1 MTDVVEDVLDAPGG
15 STEVSILD
23 PIQRIQA
30 GLIELKAQAGPFDIS
45 TTAGM
50 KAARQ
55 FRALCVKA
63 RTALDAA
70 YEKVNRPL
78 LDTQRAARDLKK
90 AITEEILQLETPVDE
105 AITAD
110 EQRRERERAERQAA
124 EEQRIAAIQR
134 RMAAFSSYSVRAMGE
149 PSGVIE
155 DLIRELVAREPDAT
169 FEEFRARAAE
179 AHAAALQSLR
189 DLLPKVLAQEAEAA
203 RLAEE
208 RARLEAE
215 RRADEERRAEQA
227 RQEAEERAQRDREE
241 QAERDRIAAERE
253 AERQAEVARQQA
265 EREAQAAR
273 MREER
278 ERQQA
283 ELAEQRRQQEAE
295 AAAERMRLAE
305 ERAAL
310 ERQRQEQEAAEQRR
324 REEEEARARA
334 EREAAEAR
342 ERESEAERQRL
353 AEAEQVR
360 LSRLH
365 GAAQSLLTL
374 ARNLR
379 LTLAH
384 NGEWDDGCFY
394 YHRTAAPEL
403 GVLDQHAE
411 AAIAQAELP
420 ATED

>member
-110 EQRRERERAERQAA
+110 EQRRERERQA
-124 EEQRIAAIQR
+124 RIAAEQERVDGIQR
-134 RMAAFSSYSVRAMGE
+134 RIRKFASFAVRAMGE
-149 PSGVIE
+149 PSATVE
-155 DLIRELVAREPDAT
+155 ELVRELVGLEPDAT
-169 FEEFRARAAE
+169 FAEFQATAAE
-179 AHAAALQSLR
+179 AHAEALAGLRGLLEKARQQEVEAERLERERAELEAARQ
-189 DLLPKVLAQEAEAA
+189 AQEASM
-203 RLAEE
+203 AEE
-208 RARLEAE
+208 RARLAAE
-215 RRADEERRAEQA
+215 RQAEEDRRAEQA
-227 RQEAEERAQRDREE
+227 RQEAEERA
-241 QAERDRIAAERE
+241 
-253 AERQAEVARQQA
+253 
-265 EREAQAAR
+265 
-273 MREER
+273 ER
-278 ERQQA
+278 ERQEAAARQA
-283 ELAEQRRQQEAE
+283 EADRQRAERERQEAELRRQREEQEAALAEQRRQQEA
-295 AAAERMRLAE
+295 AAEAERQRLAS
-305 ERAAL
+305 ERAEL

-334 EREAAEAR
+334 EREAAEQR
-342 ERESEAERQRL
+342 EREARAERDRL
-353 AEAEQVR
+353 AAIEVAR
-360 LSRLH
+360 LDRLH
-365 GAAQSLLTL
+365 A
-374 ARNLR
+374 
-379 LTLAH
+379 
-384 NGEWDDGCFY
+384 
-394 YHRTAAPEL
+394 AAPVLLQAARMTVLMLKQL
-403 GVLDQHAE
+403 GGMLPGTKEVIDSVVETCEQ
-411 AAIAQAELP
+411 AIAE